1 MEKIYFYRFIF
12 YNLICT
18 FAPLKKNT
26 QISTVLN
33 AAKNTLSIKSIFL
46 DFKEITKAG
55 LAISVLFSSIAGYLL
70 GVDSDHPFQWSVLAV
85 LAVGGYCM
93 VGASNAFNQVIE
105 KDIDSLMD
113 RTKNRPVPS
122 GRMSP
127 KVALLVASLLT
138 ILGIALLY
146 TINAKSAMFAAISIF
161 LYTSIYTPLKTVTSL
176 SVFVGAFPGAIPF
189 MLGWVAATGEFGIEA
204 GTLFLIQFFWQ
215 FPHFWSIGWFLYED
229 YEKAGIFMLPTG
241 KKDNGTALQIILYTI
256 WLIIASLLPVLGF
269 TGQLFI
275 SPIAAV
281 LVFLLGIWMLFY
293 AVKLYKLRTA
303 KAARTLMLVSVSYI
317 SLLQIVFIV
326 DKFLR

>member
-1 MEKIYFYRFIF
+1 LQQFY
-12 YNLICT
+12 
-18 FAPLKKNT
+18 KNVMKT
-26 QISTVLN
+26 ALSTTT
-33 AAKNTLSIKSIFL
+33 NTLSLKAIFT

-70 GVDSDHPFQWSVLAV
+70 GFNEDQPFQWSVL
-85 LAVGGYCM
+85 LMLCVGGYCM

-105 KDIDSLMD
+105 KDIDALMD

-122 GRMSP
+122 GRMSAN
-127 KVALLVASLLT
+127 VALLVASLLT
-138 ILGIALLY
+138 LIGLTLLY
-146 TINAKSAMFAAISIF
+146 LINPKTAMFGAISIF
-161 LYTSIYTPLKTVTSL
+161 LYTSVYTPLKTVTSL

-189 MLGWVAATGEFGIEA
+189 MLGWVAATGNFGIEA

-241 KKDNGTALQIILYTI
+241 KKDKGTALQVILYTV
-256 WLIIASLLPVLGF
+256 WLIIASLLPCVGY
-269 TGQLFI
+269 TGKLFI
-275 SPIAAV
+275 SPYAAV
-281 LVFLLGIWMLFY
+281 IVFLLGIWMLYY
-293 AVKLYKLRTA
+293 AVRLYNVKTA

-317 SLLQIVFIV
+317 SLLQLVYII